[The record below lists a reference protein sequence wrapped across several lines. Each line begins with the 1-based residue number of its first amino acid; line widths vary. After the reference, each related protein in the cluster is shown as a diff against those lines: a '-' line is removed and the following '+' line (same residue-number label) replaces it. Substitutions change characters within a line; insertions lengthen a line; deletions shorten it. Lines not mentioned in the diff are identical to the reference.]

1 MKKNVVA
8 RIAVLLF
15 MSIVALFS
23 FSQSPGAEAVRTVQV
38 VLLFAAGMCAGVA
51 LTLFRTARAI

>member
-1 MKKNVVA
+1 V

-15 MSIVALFS
+15 TSIVALFI

-38 VLLFAAGMCAGVA
+38 LLLFAAGMCAGVA
-51 LTLFRTARAI
+51 LTLFRMARAI

>member
-1 MKKNVVA
+1 MKRNVIV

-15 MSIVALFS
+15 TSVVALFI

-38 VLLFAAGMCAGVA
+38 LLLFAAGMCAGVA
-51 LTLFRTARAI
+51 LTLFRMARAV